1 MKIAVILTRFLKD
14 YVESYFNSL
23 SLDCELSYYIY
34 NDFAHA
40 GELYLELE
48 KSYDGF
54 LVSGPAPRAAVC
66 RRVSG
71 WSTQKGN
78 GRGGSSERLSPAAET
93 VPAGAALPPLTDAIP
108 HARPRPLPPPHSQP

>member
-54 LVSGPAPRAAVC
+54 VVS
-66 RRVSG
+66 
-71 WSTQKGN
+71 
-78 GRGGSSERLSPAAET
+78 
-93 VPAGAALPPLTDAIP
+93 
-108 HARPRPLPPPHSQP
+108 